1 MIYLFK
7 IIIKV
12 QFNTLKMT
20 IFLHPRPK
28 HVSTILWLFQICEH
42 LTLRDAVERGDVTG
56 QNHSGVGTVNTGS
69 VSMV

>member
-12 QFNTLKMT
+12 QFNTQNDY
-20 IFLHPRPK
+20 FLHPRPK

-42 LTLRDAVERGDVTG
+42 LTLRDAVERGDVTE